1 MSNDWFFE
9 KFALIAD
16 APGAVA
22 RMRELV
28 LDLAMKGKVTDR
40 NQNSEYVDANYIN
53 EPYSELLPSNWR
65 LLNFGKFCDIQG
77 GSQPPKEQFI
87 DKPRSDYVQMFQIR
101 DLGEK
106 PVPVY
111 IPRDSTTRFCSEG
124 DILIG
129 RYGASVG
136 KIFWAQNGTYNVALA
151 KFIFPKDAFV
161 PAFAFWLLKSDFFQA
176 KLAGASRSA
185 QAGFNKGDLA
195 GITFPLPPLAEQK
208 RIVAKVDELMGLCDA
223 LESQQQERDL
233 RKSVLVRS
241 SLSRFAEA
249 PTPENLGY
257 LFHKSYDIPPAE
269 LRKSILTLA
278 VQGKLV
284 PQDPNDEP
292 ADSSPGIDA
301 FFEIPA
307 SWRWKALG
315 VLGLCRTG
323 KTPPTSEP
331 RNFGTGFPFIGPG
344 QITRNGHITGS
355 EKTITNKGLE
365 NSTEAKDYDILM
377 VCIGGS
383 IGKAA
388 ISREVLGF
396 NQQINSLRVERDLP
410 KFIYFAVTSDYFQEQ
425 VLANASGSAT
435 PIINKGKWERIPVP
449 VPPLAEQHRIVAKV
463 DQLMALVDELERQ
476 QDASLENASKL
487 LDAIVQE
494 MTSGGQGITATLES

>member
-1 MSNDWFFE
+1 
-9 KFALIAD
+9 
-16 APGAVA
+16 
-22 RMRELV
+22 
-28 LDLAMKGKVTDR
+28 
-40 NQNSEYVDANYIN
+40 
-53 EPYSELLPSNWR
+53 
-65 LLNFGKFCDIQG
+65 
-77 GSQPPKEQFI
+77 
-87 DKPRSDYVQMFQIR
+87 
-101 DLGEK
+101 
-106 PVPVY
+106 
-111 IPRDSTTRFCSEG
+111 
-124 DILIG
+124 
-129 RYGASVG
+129 
-136 KIFWAQNGTYNVALA
+136 
-151 KFIFPKDAFV
+151 
-161 PAFAFWLLKSDFFQA
+161 
-176 KLAGASRSA
+176 
-185 QAGFNKGDLA
+185 
-195 GITFPLPPLAEQK
+195 
-208 RIVAKVDELMGLCDA
+208 VAKVDELMGLCDA